1 VRINIEP
8 RRLLDQWWPV
18 HAQVVLDLQTV
29 NDSNV
34 AMIQNILLIAAG
46 YLFGSISTAIIV
58 CKLMRLPDP
67 RTEGS
72 RNPGATNVARLG
84 GKKAAALT
92 LAGDLLKGLLP
103 VLIAKALHAEP
114 AILAATAL
122 AAFLGHLYPV
132 FFGFQGG
139 KGVATAL
146 GVIYGL
152 YWPVGLLTTGIWL
165 AMAMVFRY
173 SSLAALTA
181 ILLMPACFLWLLPET
196 QKTPIVIAM
205 VVLTVLLFWRHRSNI
220 ANLLSGKEDR
230 ISFGKK

>member
-1 VRINIEP
+1 MTQN
-8 RRLLDQWWPV
+8 LLL
-18 HAQVVLDLQTV
+18 VLG
-29 NDSNV
+29 
-34 AMIQNILLIAAG
+34 G
-46 YLFGSISTAIIV
+46 YLFGSISTAITV
-58 CKLMRLPDP
+58 CKLMGLPDP

-92 LAGDLLKGLLP
+92 LAGDMLKGLVP
-103 VLIAKALHAEP
+103 VLIAHALQANP
-114 AILAATAL
+114 TILAATAL

-165 AMAMVFRY
+165 AMAIMFRY

-181 ILLMPACFLWLLPET
+181 ILLTPLGFMWLLPE
-196 QKTPIVIAM
+196 KPIIIAM

-220 ANLLSGKEDR
+220 ANLLSGEEGK